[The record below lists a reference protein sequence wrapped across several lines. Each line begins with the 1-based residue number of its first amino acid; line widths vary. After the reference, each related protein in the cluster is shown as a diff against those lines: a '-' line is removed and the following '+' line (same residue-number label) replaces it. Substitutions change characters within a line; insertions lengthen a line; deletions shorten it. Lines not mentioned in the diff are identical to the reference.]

1 MLADRLHWN
10 EKYRRQDSPREPAEV
25 VRDFFALAP
34 GRRALDVAAGNGRNA
49 LFLAEQGFAVD
60 AVDIAEEG
68 LSRFA
73 GKNPR
78 VRAVCADLDL
88 FDIPRE
94 RYDLIV
100 NVLYVNRRLFPG
112 LREGL
117 RPGGVLIFESLLE
130 PPDPAAATGRRR
142 RDYYLR
148 ENELLHSFLALHV
161 LSYREFET
169 EGEGEGPRRLASLVA
184 RRRGGG

>member
-1 MLADRLHWN
+1 MLADRIRWN
-10 EKYRRQDSPREPAEV
+10 EKYRKQDCPRKVAEI
-25 VRDFFALAP
+25 VRRFAALAP

-49 LFLAEQGFAVD
+49 LFLARRGFTVD
-60 AVDIAEEG
+60 AVDISEVG

-73 GKNPR
+73 GKNAR
-78 VRAVCADLDL
+78 VRPVCVDLDE

-100 NVLYVNRRLFPG
+100 NILYVNRRLFPG

-117 RPGGVLIFESLLE
+117 RPGGVLIFESLLA
-130 PPDPAAATGRRR
+130 PSDPSAAAERR

-148 ENELLHSFLALHV
+148 ENELLHSFLSLQV
-161 LSYREFET
+161 LSYRELES
-169 EGEGEGPRRLASLVA
+169 EGEGEESRRLASLVA
-184 RRRGGG
+184 RRRSGG

>member
-1 MLADRLHWN
+1 MLTDRIHWN
-10 EKYRRQDSPREPAEV
+10 EKYRKQDSPREAAEV
-25 VRDFFALAP
+25 VRRFAVLAP

-49 LFLAEQGFAVD
+49 LFLAGQGFTVD
-60 AVDIAEEG
+60 AVDISEVG

-73 GKNPR
+73 GKHPR
-78 VRAVCADLDL
+78 VRPVCVDLDG

-100 NVLYVNRRLFPG
+100 NILYVNRRLFPG

-130 PPDPAAATGRRR
+130 PSDPSAAAGRR

-148 ENELLHSFLALHV
+148 ENELLHSFLSLHV
-161 LSYREFET
+161 LLYRELET
-169 EGEGEGPRRLASLVA
+169 ENAGEETRRLASLVA
-184 RRRGGG
+184 RRRSGR